1 MKRNLSPQKVPM
13 PAQDAQVRAGNFT
26 EVALGYTREMAM
38 EEAARCLNCRNK
50 PCVDGCP
57 VRIDIP
63 AFIEQ
68 IAEGEMEQAFLILNE
83 ASALPAVCGRVCPQE
98 TQCEQRCVRAIKGES
113 VAIGRL
119 ERYAADWHRESV
131 CQLPPRPEPNG
142 HRVAVVGA
150 GPGGLTAA
158 GELARLGYAV
168 TVFEALHLPGGVLTY
183 GIPEFRL
190 PKDIVM
196 AEVEALT
203 RLGVDIQLNTVI
215 GKTLTIDELLEMR
228 FEAVFIAS
236 GAGLPRFMGIPGESL
251 KGVYSANEYLT
262 RINLMKAYQQ
272 DALTPIMHGKNVAVV
287 GGGNV
292 AMDAARCARRLGA
305 EEVSII
311 YRRGM
316 KELPARLEEVH
327 HAQEEGI
334 TFRMLTNPV
343 QVLGDEKGWV
353 RGLECIRMTL
363 GDPDASGRRR
373 PIEEAGSNYELKA
386 DVVIIAIGTSSNP
399 LIRLTTPGLKTDQW
413 GCVVVNGPE
422 GLTSRDR
429 VYAGGDVVTGS
440 ATVILAMGAGKDAAK
455 AIDRMIRGGNG
466 EGSAEADTLLRN

>member
-1 MKRNLSPQKVPM
+1 MARNMSKTKVDM
-13 PAQDAQVRAGNFT
+13 PTQDAHTRNRNFT
-26 EVALGYTREMAM
+26 EVALGYTAEMAV
-38 EEAARCLNCRNK
+38 EEARRCLSCKHK
-50 PCVDGCP
+50 PCVAGCP
-57 VRIDIP
+57 VAIDIP
-63 AFIEQ
+63 GFIDQ
-68 IAEGEMEQAFLILNE
+68 IAQGDFEAAFRILNE

-98 TQCEQRCVRAIKGES
+98 TQCEELCVRGLKGEP

-119 ERYAADWHRESV
+119 ERFAADWHRENA
-131 CQLPPRPEPNG
+131 CELPPKPTPNG
-142 HRVAVVGA
+142 HKVAVVGA

-158 GELARLGYAV
+158 GELARMGYAV

-196 AEVEALT
+196 AEVNALS
-203 RLGVDIQLNTVI
+203 RLGVEVMLNTVI
-215 GKTLTIDELLEMR
+215 GKTLTIDELLEMG

-262 RINLMKAYQQ
+262 RINLMKAYEENS
-272 DALTPIMHGKNVAVV
+272 LTPILRGRHVAVV

-292 AMDAARCARRLGA
+292 AMDAARCAKRLGA
-305 EEVSII
+305 GDVSIV

-316 KELPARLEEVH
+316 KELPARAEDVH

-334 TFRMLTNPV
+334 VFHLQTNPV
-343 QVLGDEKGWV
+343 QILGDDRGWV
-353 RGLECIRMTL
+353 RGLECIKMAL
-363 GDPDASGRRR
+363 GEPDASGRRR
-373 PIEEAGSNYELKA
+373 PIEQPGSEYELAA
-386 DVVIIAIGTSSNP
+386 DVVIMALGTSSNP
-399 LIRLTTPGLKTDQW
+399 LIRLTTPGLSTDKW
-413 GCVVVNGPE
+413 GGIVVDGPD
-422 GLTSRDR
+422 GLTSREK

-455 AIDRMIRGGNG
+455 AIDRMIRERHG
-466 EGSAEADTLLRN
+466 EGAE